1 MARVFPLYQRI
12 RKKGMN
18 KALELVL
25 IEDDE
30 DGAQRMLKFLRA
42 NFENSIRHISDGEE
56 AVRFLLFPTDNVPK
70 IILLDVMLPNVDGIE
85 LFQMIRLEPRER
97 NLSVIFLVN
106 SPESKEYLESKGL
119 HPDGFLIKP
128 RKDGIPARI

>member
-1 MARVFPLYQRI
+1 MFFHYRQSW
-12 RKKGMN
+12 KKGMK
-18 KALELVL
+18 KALEFVL

-30 DGAQRMLKFLRA
+30 EDAQRMLKFLRA
-42 NFENSIRHISDGEE
+42 NFENSIRYISDGEE

-70 IILLDVMLPNVDGIE
+70 VFLLDVMLPNVDGME

-97 NLSVIFLVN
+97 NLSVIFLV
-106 SPESKEYLESKGL
+106 SSLESKEYLESKGI

-128 RKDGIPARI
+128 RKNGIPVRI